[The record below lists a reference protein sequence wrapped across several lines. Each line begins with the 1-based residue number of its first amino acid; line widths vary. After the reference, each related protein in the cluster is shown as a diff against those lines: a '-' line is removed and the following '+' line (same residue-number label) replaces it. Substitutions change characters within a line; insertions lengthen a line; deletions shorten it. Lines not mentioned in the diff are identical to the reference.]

1 LRGGCR
7 KKGSSG
13 GFKTILGMS
22 QNFVACD
29 RDQSFLLPP
38 SLRDWVPAGHLVWT
52 VLAAVEE
59 MDLSAFY
66 RVYRSDGH
74 GRPAYDPSM
83 MVALLLYAYARGNRS
98 SRGIERECVEDVAYR
113 VICANLVPDHST
125 IADFRKRHEAAVAGL
140 FGEVLS
146 LCKEAGL
153 VSVGVIA
160 VDGTKVHA
168 NASRFSS
175 VDYQQLARKILE
187 EADQIDREED
197 ELYGDARGDE
207 LPEQLQTPEG
217 RREALGEAKRRLAE
231 RAALADRLVDGCAE
245 ASSEP
250 PELDRAAMIGHRQ
263 ARRGWMREARH
274 QLDEQRRQQAEPIPR
289 SRVMRLL
296 EAERRMQQDLAV
308 ERAASEGYDA
318 WRAERVAGGVKANRV
333 GGPSKPYEPPVEPP
347 GKINVTDPDSRN
359 VKSPRGWVQGYNAQA
374 VVNENHIVI
383 AAEITID
390 SPDFGHLEPMIT
402 AAERELEAIGIS
414 ERPQVALGDA
424 GYWHQVQMQNI
435 AAGGTPVLVPPD
447 ASKRA
452 GARPGWNDGMY
463 AFMRRVLATELGAAL
478 YRRRQALVEPVFA
491 ELKFNRK
498 IERFQRRGRSAV
510 NSEWRLV
517 NATHN
522 LLKLHRHQLAT
533 VGA

>member
-1 LRGGCR
+1 
-7 KKGSSG
+7 
-13 GFKTILGMS
+13 MP
-22 QNFVACD
+22 QHFVACD

-66 RVYRSDGH
+66 RAYRDDGH
-74 GRPAYDPSM
+74 GRPAYDPAM

-125 IADFRKRHEAAVAGL
+125 IADFRKRHETALAGL

-153 VSVGVIA
+153 VTVGVIA

-175 VDYQQLARKILE
+175 LDYQQLAGKILE
-187 EADQIDREED
+187 EADRIDREED
-197 ELYGDARGDE
+197 ELYGEARGDE
-207 LPEQLQTPEG
+207 LPEQLQTAEG
-217 RREALGEAKRRLAE
+217 RRAALREAKRRLAE
-231 RAALADRLVDGCAE
+231 RATRAGKDACAE
-245 ASSEP
+245 SPADP
-250 PELDRAAMIGHRQ
+250 IELDPAAMAGHRQ

-274 QLDEQRRQQAEPIPR
+274 QLDEQRRQQAQPIPR
-289 SRVMRLL
+289 SRAQRLL
-296 EAERRMQQDLAV
+296 EAERRMQEDLAV
-308 ERAASEGYDA
+308 ESSASAGYDA
-318 WRAERVAGGVKANRV
+318 WRAQRAATGVKGHRM
-333 GGPSKPYEPPVEPP
+333 GGPPKPYDPPMEPT

-374 VVNENHIVI
+374 VVNENHIVL
-383 AAEITID
+383 AAEVTID
-390 SPDFGHLEPMIT
+390 SPDFGHLEPMVT
-402 AAERELEAIGIS
+402 ATERELEAIGMTD
-414 ERPQVALGDA
+414 RPDVALADA
-424 GYWHQVQMQNI
+424 GYWHQVQLQNI
-435 AAGGTPVLVPPD
+435 AARGTQVLVPPD
-447 ASKRA
+447 ASRRT

-463 AFMRRVLATELGAAL
+463 AFMRRVLASDLGGQL

-491 ELKFNRK
+491 DLKFNRK
-498 IERFQRRGRSAV
+498 IERFHLRGRAAV
-510 NSEWRLV
+510 NTEWRLV

-522 LLKLHRHQLAT
+522 LLKLHRHQNAAA
-533 VGA
+533 GA